1 MNPSTDP
8 TQTPDGGRPAS
19 GAATDPGTAPTT
31 PPVLYDLKA
40 GIATITLN
48 RPRAANAL
56 DLATK
61 EALRDAVLAAADDE
75 SVRCVILTGAGEQA
89 FCAGQDLR
97 EHAVNLREMT
107 PEEIWSTIPNHYVP
121 IARGLA
127 TMPKPVVAAV
137 NGVAAGAG
145 AALAF
150 ACDFRVLADTA
161 GFNLAFTAAGLSCDT
176 GTSWTLP
183 RLVGHAKAVDLLMRP
198 RTVGAEEAERIGL
211 ATSVVPAADL
221 AEEAGKLARQ
231 LADGPTAA
239 FAGVRLSLAYAA
251 SNSLE
256 EALTFEGEMM
266 RLCGQTDDHINA
278 VEAFLAKRRPSFEG
292 H

>member
-8 TQTPDGGRPAS
+8 TQTPDGARPAPA
-19 GAATDPGTAPTT
+19 AATDPGTAPTA
-31 PPVLYDLKA
+31 PPVLYDVA
-40 GIATITLN
+40 AAIATITLN

-61 EALRDAVLAAADDE
+61 EALRDAVQAAADDE

-107 PEEIWSTIPNHYVP
+107 PEEVWSTVPNHYVP

-198 RTVGAEEAERIGL
+198 RTVPAEEAERIGL
-211 ATSVVPAADL
+211 ATLVVPAAAL
-221 AEEAGKLARQ
+221 AEETGKLARA

-251 SNSLE
+251 GNSLE
-256 EALTFEGEMM
+256 DALTFEGEMM
-266 RLCGQTDDHINA
+266 RLCGQTDDHLNA
-278 VEAFLAKRRPSFEG
+278 VEAFLAKRRPTFEG

>member
-1 MNPSTDP
+1 MNPPTDP
-8 TQTPDGGRPAS
+8 TQTPGGARPAS

-61 EALRDAVLAAADDE
+61 EALRNAVQTAADDE

-150 ACDFRVLADTA
+150 ACDFRMLADTA

-183 RLVGHAKAVDLLMRP
+183 RLVGHAKAIDLLMRP

-251 SNSLE
+251 NNSLE